1 MAMFGTVGEFVE
13 ENGDWLEY
21 MEHFFAA
28 NEITDE
34 ENKCSIS
41 LSVYGAKIYKLMSNL
56 AMPRKPGDLPCKD
69 LIDPIQH
76 HHSPKPSVIVQCFKF
91 HSHFHKP

>member
-21 MEHFFAA
+21 MERLDHFFAA

-34 ENKCSIS
+34 DKKCL
-41 LSVYGAKIYKLMSNL
+41 LS
-56 AMPRKPGDLPCKD
+56 C
-69 LIDPIQH
+69 
-76 HHSPKPSVIVQCFKF
+76 
-91 HSHFHKP
+91 